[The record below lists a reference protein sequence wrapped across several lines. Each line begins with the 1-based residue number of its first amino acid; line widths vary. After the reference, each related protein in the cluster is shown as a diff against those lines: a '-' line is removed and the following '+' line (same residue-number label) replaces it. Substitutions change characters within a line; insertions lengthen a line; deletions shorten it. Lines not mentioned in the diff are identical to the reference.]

1 VQPVGKRAAV
11 DQIAAD
17 LLVPFRIPRL
27 CPATGGSHGSKQL
40 LLGSLVGIDQ
50 PQHGLE
56 LEAGRSGFAGQ
67 PRAKRAAALPG
78 DRVDGLLGLD
88 NREDAERVFDLAGD
102 LAKQE
107 LLQLEDAAYA
117 WRDDKGKVR
126 IQQAVSLT
134 AAGAA
139 SGALWGTLI
148 GLIFLMPV
156 AGLAIGAAS
165 GALGGKLAD
174 VGINDDTIK
183 RIGAQLQGGR
193 AAVFLLARSA
203 TVDRVIDAIKP
214 YNPTVIQTNL
224 TKDREEEL
232 VQALQS

>member
-1 VQPVGKRAAV
+1 MAH
-11 DQIAAD
+11 
-17 LLVPFRIPRL
+17 LVV
-27 CPATGGSHGSKQL
+27 
-40 LLGSLVGIDQ
+40 LGV
-50 PQHGLE
+50 
-56 LEAGRSGFAGQ
+56 
-67 PRAKRAAALPG
+67 
-78 DRVDGLLGLD
+78 D
-88 NREDAERVFDLAGD
+88 NRDDAERLFDLAGD

-117 WRDDKGKVR
+117 YRDDRGKVR
-126 IQQAVSLT
+126 IHQAVSLT
-134 AAGAA
+134 GAGAA

-156 AGLAIGAAS
+156 AGLAIGAGT
-165 GALGGKLAD
+165 GALAGKLAD

-183 RIGAQLQGGR
+183 QIGGQLEQGR

-214 YNPTVIQTNL
+214 FNPTVIQTNL

-232 VQALQS
+232 VKALQS

>member
-1 VQPVGKRAAV
+1 MSH
-11 DQIAAD
+11 
-17 LLVPFRIPRL
+17 LV
-27 CPATGGSHGSKQL
+27 
-40 LLGSLVGIDQ
+40 V
-50 PQHGLE
+50 
-56 LEAGRSGFAGQ
+56 
-67 PRAKRAAALPG
+67 
-78 DRVDGLLGLD
+78 LGLS
-88 NREDAERVFDLAGD
+88 NRDDAERVFDLAGD

-126 IQQAVSLT
+126 IQQAISLT
-134 AAGAA
+134 GAGAA

-183 RIGAQLQGGR
+183 QIGSQLQDGK
-193 AAVFLLARSA
+193 AAVFLLAHSA
-203 TVDRVIDAIKP
+203 TVDRVIEALKP
-214 YNPTVIQTNL
+214 FSPTVIQTNL
-224 TKDREEEL
+224 TRDREEEL
-232 VQALQS
+232 VKALQS